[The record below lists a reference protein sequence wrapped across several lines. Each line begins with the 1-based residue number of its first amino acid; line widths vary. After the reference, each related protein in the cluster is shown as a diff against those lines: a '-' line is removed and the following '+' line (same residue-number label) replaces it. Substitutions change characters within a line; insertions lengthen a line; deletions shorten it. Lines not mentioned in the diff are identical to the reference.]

1 MSPGNV
7 NDRLL
12 WRYYYTASTKKVT
25 GEVLAEGPGGTVRAR
40 ALIGSGTSVTL
51 VTNKRFV

>member
-1 MSPGNV
+1 M